1 MFSRFEIMVAL
12 RYLQARRKEGFI
24 SITALF
30 SLIGIALGV
39 ATLIVVM
46 SVMNGFRQELLS
58 RILGINGH
66 VNVGS
71 YTEKI
76 TDYDQMVA
84 DFNTVDGVNY
94 TIPMIDA
101 QVMLSYRGNA
111 AGAMVKGIRL
121 EDIAKKELIADN
133 IKFGELS
140 ALAEPNTVIIGK
152 NMAINMGIVP
162 GDVIKLI
169 SPKGNSTIIGMVPR
183 IKTYKVG
190 ALFEVGMHEYD
201 STTIFMPLDSAQK
214 YFKMGNTVNKV
225 EVTLDEAV
233 PLKLKR
239 AELERLVNEKY
250 YVNDWQDLN
259 SSFFNALDVERSV
272 MFLILTLIILIAA
285 FNIISSLIML
295 VNDKGQ
301 SIAILRTI
309 GATRGMVM
317 RVFFLC
323 GASVGLLGTLI
334 GALIGISFASN
345 IQSIQAFVESVTG
358 SKVFDPVVYFLSELP
373 SVINYN
379 EVFLIIIM
387 SLSLSLSA
395 TLYPSFRAARIHP
408 AEALKKI

>member
-1 MFSRFEIMVAL
+1 MFSKFEIMVAL
-12 RYLQARRKEGFI
+12 RYLQAKRKEGFI

-71 YTEKI
+71 YTEQIK
-76 TDYDQMVA
+76 DFDQIV
-84 DFNTVDGVNY
+84 DDINTVDGVKY
-94 TIPMIDA
+94 TIPMIDS
-101 QVMLSYRGNA
+101 QVMLSHRGNA
-111 AGAMVKGIRL
+111 AGAMVKGMRL
-121 EDIAKKELIADN
+121 EDIKKKNIIAEN
-133 IKFGELS
+133 IKFGYIDI
-140 ALAEPNTVIIGK
+140 LADPNTIIIGK
-152 NMAINMGIVP
+152 NMAINMGVRV
-162 GDVIKLI
+162 GDTVQLI

-183 IKTYKVG
+183 IKTYTVG
-190 ALFEVGMHEYD
+190 ALFEVGMYEYD
-201 STTIFMPLDSAQK
+201 STTIFMPLESAQK
-214 YFKMGNTVNKV
+214 YFKMRDKVNKI
-225 EVTLDEAV
+225 EVTLEKGA

-239 AELERLVNEKY
+239 AELDVLIDKKY

-309 GATRGMVM
+309 GATRAMVI

-323 GASVGLLGTLI
+323 GASVGLVGTLI
-334 GALIGISFASN
+334 GTIIGISFASN
-345 IQSIQAFVESVTG
+345 IQSIQRMVESITG
-358 SKVFDPVVYFLSELP
+358 NKVFDPVVYFLSELP
-373 SVINYN
+373 SEINYN
-379 EVFLIIIM
+379 EVLLIVLM
-387 SLSLSLSA
+387 SLFLSLSA
-395 TLYPSFRAARIHP
+395 TLYPSFRAAKIHP
-408 AEALKKI
+408 AQALKNI